1 MLDALA
7 QLSED
12 ERARIERIQV
22 RSYAEALRFCD
33 RPRPRTEL
41 EAKFSLQHALAAIL
55 VHGRPQLPHYSEQ
68 ACADPALA
76 RWRDRVEVAEDPACS
91 ARFPAHY
98 GAVVRL
104 WLEDGRS
111 VEAARID
118 AWGDPECPMDPAQ
131 VDAKALALAEWGG
144 VPATL
149 ARSLFE
155 QARGLARGGRLE
167 AFSTTLEQV
176 AACA

>member
-1 MLDALA
+1 M
-7 QLSED
+7 
-12 ERARIERIQV
+12 
-22 RSYAEALRFCD
+22 
-33 RPRPRTEL
+33 
-41 EAKFSLQHALAAIL
+41 
-55 VHGRPQLPHYSEQ
+55 
-68 ACADPALA
+68 
-76 RWRDRVEVAEDPACS
+76 AEDPACS